1 MHQILDLYKVARLR
15 RKKRDIR
22 EAAAL
27 PPGSVVLL
35 AHSMGGLVARAAA
48 SSPRLRAGA
57 VATIVTLSSPHQA
70 SPAATQPSL
79 ARMFRN
85 VNSRW
90 RRGYATPNPPVA
102 DGWRRRAEAPTPSLR
117 NVVVVSIA
125 GGTKDR
131 QVRSALTQLRGVVPP
146 THGISVGTTG
156 MPGVW
161 LPMDHQC
168 SLWCN
173 QLVVKVARTLLLL
186 VDPATGQM
194 FGPRALRHAILARHL
209 RGGLPQALGLQPTWH
224 GSAQSQSQS
233 QSQAED
239 HKGGA
244 LAAKSLE
251 EVDNKAK
258 QAEAEADQTEV
269 DATEDAMGAAK
280 VKTRKGREVLDD
292 GTDVGEVVDEW
303 DPAGGGGDGG
313 GGDSEG
319 CPLGT
324 KWIVEPQDT
333 DIFVQSHTVEV
344 LALDGRQRWLD
355 IRAMAAQGRTSF
367 ALLTN
372 LHQCASVRIHLWEE
386 RRAASGKVGGYE
398 PPRKVDV
405 TLRMIALPA
414 SEAATPSEPGTQRQ
428 QPAPTGALLLGPAE
442 LARYRFVTVE
452 VAPQHAAIANAP
464 PPREVM
470 AVAQFYDPL
479 DGAVALGPWWVLSSL
494 LKRRNVLVSEN
505 HPMVLSLAL
514 PLSPGA
520 APLAVRSSATQCGLQ
535 DDDVRLSDAG
545 ITELCK
551 QRCFAPVAAV
561 WDPFAG
567 GHDVVSAGAYRV
579 TVQSDATPALGSP
592 GQPRDGDQARLTLL
606 IDPHCA
612 YTISIRLD
620 VTLAIGRFILAH
632 GLQVAGIAVGLQ
644 CFALLWQARA
654 QEAGLPA
661 PPLPAA
667 LLASVAS
674 SARGPPILLA
684 PLTAYVAGLVLL
696 GTPPPPFWSVL
707 AATAAAYLAAT
718 AALCALSLTMSALF
732 AVLVWMQQYAPISCL
747 PRGLQTQRAVRSQ
760 GGPAATKVAAE
771 AGRRRRHWLAGAA
784 FAACVANFLLH
795 PGAAVLLATAAE
807 AWAAYGSL
815 ARLHHGLLCLHLLLA
830 ALVVPSFVAW
840 LRRPAANRTLPALL
854 DAAATLGVA
863 AHALQAAATS
873 PSLSPLP
880 QTYGSVLHF
889 SSVYAAAGVTACTAG
904 LARAP
909 HWALWAISALGA
921 ATAAVT
927 ALGAHNGDSGS
938 GGRRS
943 SGWPSRRHK
952 LQ

>member
-15 RKKRDIR
+15 RKKRGIA

-27 PPGSVVLL
+27 PPGSVVLV
-35 AHSMGGLVARAAA
+35 AHSMSGLVARAAA

-79 ARMFRN
+79 ARMFRD
-85 VNSRW
+85 VNLRW
-90 RRGYATPNPPVA
+90 RRGYASPNPPLA
-102 DGWRRRAEAPTPSLR
+102 AGWRRRAEAPTPSLR

-125 GGTKDR
+125 GGTKDH

-194 FGPRALRHAILARHL
+194 YRPRALRHAILARHL
-209 RGGLPQALGLQPTWH
+209 RGGLPQALGLQPTWR

-233 QSQAED
+233 QSQAKD
-239 HKGGA
+239 HESGA

-251 EVDNKAK
+251 EVDNNAK
-258 QAEAEADQTEV
+258 QAEAEADETEL
-269 DATEDAMGAAK
+269 DAAEDTVGAAK
-280 VKTRKGREVLDD
+280 VKARKAREVLDD
-292 GTDVGEVVDEW
+292 GTNLGEVVDEW
-303 DPAGGGGDGG
+303 DPAAGGGDGG
-313 GGDSEG
+313 GGGSEG

-386 RRAASGKVGGYE
+386 RRPASGKNGGYE
-398 PPRKVDV
+398 LPRKVDV

-414 SEAATPSEPGTQRQ
+414 SEAATPPEPGTQRQ

-452 VAPQHAAIANAP
+452 VAPRQVAVANGP

-479 DGAVALGPWWVLSSL
+479 DGAVALSPWWVLSSL
-494 LKRRNVLVSEN
+494 LKRRVIKRPKDWDVLVSEG

-535 DDDVRLSDAG
+535 DDDVRLG
-545 ITELCK
+545 GVGLTELCK
-551 QRCFAPVAAV
+551 RRCFPPIAAV

-567 GHDVVSAGAYRV
+567 GHDVVIAGAYSV
-579 TVQSDATPALGSP
+579 TVQSDATPALGGP
-592 GQPRDGDQARLTLL
+592 GQPRDGEQARLTLL
-606 IDPHCA
+606 IDPHCD

-632 GLQVAGIAVGLQ
+632 GLQ
-644 CFALLWQARA
+644 
-654 QEAGLPA
+654 
-661 PPLPAA
+661 
-667 LLASVAS
+667 
-674 SARGPPILLA
+674 
-684 PLTAYVAGLVLL
+684 
-696 GTPPPPFWSVL
+696 
-707 AATAAAYLAAT
+707 
-718 AALCALSLTMSALF
+718 
-732 AVLVWMQQYAPISCL
+732 
-747 PRGLQTQRAVRSQ
+747 
-760 GGPAATKVAAE
+760 
-771 AGRRRRHWLAGAA
+771 
-784 FAACVANFLLH
+784 
-795 PGAAVLLATAAE
+795 
-807 AWAAYGSL
+807 
-815 ARLHHGLLCLHLLLA
+815 
-830 ALVVPSFVAW
+830 
-840 LRRPAANRTLPALL
+840 RPAANRTLPALL

-863 AHALQAAATS
+863 AHALQAAATP
-873 PSLSPLP
+873 PSLPPLP
-880 QTYGSVLHF
+880 QTHGSLLRF
-889 SSVYAAAGVTACTAG
+889 SSAYAAAGVTACTAG
-904 LARAP
+904 LARSP

-938 GGRRS
+938 GGQRTG
-943 SGWPSRRHK
+943 GWPSRRHK